1 MPQGLP
7 LGIPAYGNHLTR
19 PAGPCFAP
27 GVNAAIHSGAGQSSS
42 QRGIIHPKVRK
53 GRKGHIP
60 ADAAR
65 AIKI

>member
-7 LGIPAYGNHLTR
+7 LGIPAHGNHLTR

-27 GVNAAIHSGAGQSSS
+27 GVNAAIHVGAGQSSS